1 VINTDAKI
9 YRQVLGVMHS
19 TNLNLRLTAADD
31 LVRINLGDKLLL
43 TLSQNEFC
51 ELTPHEI
58 LTKAGV
64 EIKEQ

>member
-1 VINTDAKI
+1 VNNTDEKI

-19 TNLNLRLTAADD
+19 TSLNLRLVAADD
-31 LVRINLGDKLLL
+31 LMRINLDDKLLL

-58 LTKAGV
+58 LRRAGV
-64 EIKEQ
+64 EIKE